1 MSPIKASPRPTYQ
14 ESTSKEMIL
23 QTTSPQRRTQQELKT
38 SDTTLQGTISAETEL
53 KDIIKTSETMP
64 ETNGRLKPRVV

>member
-23 QTTSPQRRTQQELKT
+23 QTTYPQRTTHQELKT
-38 SDTTLQGTISAETEL
+38 SDTTLEGTISGETEF
-53 KDIIKTSETMP
+53 KDIIKTSEIMP
-64 ETNGRLKPRVV
+64 DTNGRLKPRVV

>member
-23 QTTSPQRRTQQELKT
+23 QTTYPKRTTHQELKT
-38 SDTTLQGTISAETEL
+38 SDTTLQGTISGETKF
-53 KDIIKTSETMP
+53 KDIIKTSETIP
-64 ETNGRLKPRVV
+64 ETNGRLKSRVV